1 MGITS
6 EPNNYSDDITSTP
19 LRDPKSFADAVFGK
33 SKHYDAAAPQ
43 PTPVGDGI
51 DVAVVAAE
59 RLKALGLYEIA
70 EDIEARI
77 RLGERK
83 YGTRL
88 KAFNGRDA
96 AMDAY
101 QEILDFLNYS
111 MQGVV
116 EGREGCQD
124 LFDRGVSLAVDV
136 QGIMNGKGTNL

>member
-1 MGITS
+1 M
-6 EPNNYSDDITSTP
+6 STE
-19 LRDPKSFADAVFGK
+19 
-33 SKHYDAAAPQ
+33 KHYDAAVVQ
-43 PTPVGDGI
+43 PKPTSKSDDI
-51 DVAVVAAE
+51 DVAVVAAA
-59 RLKALGLYEIA
+59 RLKELGLNEVA

-96 AMDAY
+96 LLDAY

-116 EGREGCQD
+116 EGREGCQS
-124 LFDRGVSLAVDV
+124 LFDRAVSLAVDV
-136 QGIMNGKGTNL
+136 QGLIDGKRTSL

>member
-1 MGITS
+1 MS
-6 EPNNYSDDITSTP
+6 EKN
-19 LRDPKSFADAVFGK
+19 
-33 SKHYDAAAPQ
+33 YDAAAPQ
-43 PTPVGDGI
+43 PMPVGEGV

-59 RLKALGLYEIA
+59 RLKELGYDELA

-96 AMDAY
+96 YMDAY
-101 QEILDFLNYS
+101 QEILDFLNYT

-116 EGREGCQD
+116 ERLEGSQS
-124 LFDRGVSLAVDV
+124 LFDRAVSLAVDV
-136 QGIMNGKGTNL
+136 QGLMNGKGKNL

>member
-1 MGITS
+1 MS
-6 EPNNYSDDITSTP
+6 EK
-19 LRDPKSFADAVFGK
+19 L
-33 SKHYDAAAPQ
+33 YDAAAPQ
-43 PTPVGDGI
+43 PIPVGDGI

-59 RLKALGLYEIA
+59 RLKELGLNEIA

-96 AMDAY
+96 YMDAY
-101 QEILDFLNYS
+101 QEILDFLNYT

-116 EGREGCQD
+116 ERREGCQN
-124 LFDRGVSLAVDV
+124 LFDRAVSLAVDV
-136 QGIMNGKGTNL
+136 QGLMNGKGTNL